1 MAHHFRCPSVNCQT
15 WFISFPHSIQKIGH
29 CTYFM
34 QMIFIAHR
42 TTNFIDE
49 VIDPKISRVY
59 VQIIYESFK
68 RMQILADILDDFQV
82 QVTTYGESDR

>member
-1 MAHHFRCPSVNCQT
+1 
-15 WFISFPHSIQKIGH
+15 
-29 CTYFM
+29 M
-34 QMIFIAHR
+34 QMILIAHR

-68 RMQILADILDDFQV
+68 RMQILSDILDDLQV

>member
-1 MAHHFRCPSVNCQT
+1 
-15 WFISFPHSIQKIGH
+15 
-29 CTYFM
+29 M
-34 QMIFIAHR
+34 QMILIAHR

-68 RMQILADILDDFQV
+68 RMQILSDMLDDLQV
-82 QVTTYGESDR
+82 QVTTYGKSDR

>member
-1 MAHHFRCPSVNCQT
+1 
-15 WFISFPHSIQKIGH
+15 
-29 CTYFM
+29 M
-34 QMIFIAHR
+34 QMILIAHR